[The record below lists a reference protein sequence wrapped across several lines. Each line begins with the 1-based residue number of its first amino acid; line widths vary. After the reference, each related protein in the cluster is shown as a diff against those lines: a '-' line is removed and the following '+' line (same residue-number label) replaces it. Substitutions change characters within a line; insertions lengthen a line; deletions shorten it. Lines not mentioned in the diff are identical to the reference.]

1 MQKPVHSKPKRQHEQ
16 IFSHNRKIQ
25 RKQVNRN
32 SFVGLVSSVCFPLQD
47 SISIARC
54 EACAETIA
62 SILRTCGTATFLTES
77 MTIWRCLHITLR
89 LISFELPADS
99 GHISI
104 FDLLAMPTDLH
115 NDSCQCM
122 AVLLLRRDV
131 AQLATATWNSVE
143 LLRDIQIF
151 LDCQRNLPQSSRTNI
166 LRIISM

>member
-1 MQKPVHSKPKRQHEQ
+1 MLP
-16 IFSHNRKIQ
+16 FL
-25 RKQVNRN
+25 QVTFITYLYNLLT
-32 SFVGLVSSVCFPLQD
+32 GPLQD
-47 SISIARC
+47 NISIARC